1 MDEVMKRRVAA
12 LGVVVALGAGV
23 GVALG
28 VAGSFAEAQEAKVA
42 VKGRITGGE
51 DLTNPVWDEA
61 ADPKNNRYTFRMPSP
76 AVPKERRARLSA
88 FLPKEVCIVA
98 LADGAKARGTPVPV
112 HVSGGRST
120 PVTLVIPPEQNVQ
133 FINDDP
139 FTHKLYDLKGVQG
152 GLGPEDMKPG
162 AQRTWKPPG
171 PGVFEIRDK
180 YFPSIRT
187 WVVVEPRAAGFGFPK
202 VNGEFT
208 VPDLAPGTYELRAY
222 FSGAAVGKPLSIEL
236 RPTPELQEARDPLV
250 VGGGGEPK
258 KDDDKDKEKEK
269 EKEKG
274 GG

>member
-1 MDEVMKRRVAA
+1 MKRRLAA
-12 LGVVVALGAGV
+12 LGVVAALGAGAAF
-23 GVALG
+23 ALG
-28 VAGSFAEAQEAKVA
+28 VAGSNASAQEAKVA
-42 VKGRITGGE
+42 VKGRISGGD
-51 DLTNPVWDEA
+51 DLVNPVWDEA

-112 HVSGGRST
+112 HVSGGRTT

-133 FINDDP
+133 FVNDDP
-139 FTHKLYDLKGVQG
+139 FTHKLFDAKGQQG

-180 YFPSIRT
+180 YFPSIHT
-187 WVVVEPRAAGFGFPK
+187 WIVVEPRAAGFGFPK
-202 VNGEFT
+202 MNGEFT

-236 RPTPELQEARDPLV
+236 RPSPELQEAKEPLV
-250 VGGGGEPK
+250 VGGSEPK
-258 KDDDKDKEKEK
+258 KDEEKKDEKKDEK
-269 EKEKG
+269 KG